1 MSDRLSLALV
11 MPLALP
17 LAIGGIAAA
26 QATTVTFSQGLE
38 GWSGPQGP
46 GGGTF
51 IEASG
56 GNPGANLRTVFNNFG
71 ISFVNSSSPAFIG
84 DLTAAES
91 VTISIDL
98 KVSQIAFFGQAVS
111 RPWVLEL
118 RDFDGATGGYP
129 WNSVWFLF
137 GPISSA
143 NQGQWSTF
151 SVTFDP
157 RSASLPPGWR
167 GSGAE
172 DPATYEPTLPPGV
185 TFAQV
190 LSGVDAIAFTTLQP
204 GMFFGFTDF
213 DLRLDNISI
222 ERRIPPSA
230 DLDGD
235 GRVNG
240 ADLAL
245 LLSAWGPCSPKKACR
260 ADLDRSGSVDGAD
273 LAILLAAWD

>member
-1 MSDRLSLALV
+1 MSRHLRRVLAA
-11 MPLALP
+11 PLALP
-17 LAIGGIAAA
+17 LAIAGIAAA
-26 QATTVTFSQGLE
+26 QATTVTFDRGLG

-46 GGGTF
+46 GGSTF

-56 GNPGANLRTVFNNFG
+56 GNPGANLRTIFNNFG
-71 ISFVNSSSPAFIG
+71 ITFANSSSPAFIG
-84 DLTAAES
+84 DFTAAES

-98 KVSQIAFFGQAVS
+98 KVSQIGFFGQSVS

-137 GPISSA
+137 GPISA
-143 NQGQWSTF
+143 ATHGQWTTV

-222 ERRIPPSA
+222 ARQIPPSP

-245 LLSAWGPCSPKKACR
+245 LLTAWGPCSPKKACR
-260 ADLDRSGSVDGAD
+260 ADLDGSGSVDGAD